1 MFSPVSWGDVMG
13 LTADELAIFA
23 KLLVHDWR
31 HVYRLE
37 RDTVVRYGAEVIHTK
52 RASDVDIVRR
62 QARYYMDNPAY
73 LRLFIRRNGY
83 LAEHSDKISQVLAK
97 LTAWCDRVAPMAS

>member
-1 MFSPVSWGDVMG
+1 MG
-13 LTADELAIFA
+13 LTTDELAVFA

-37 RDTVVRYGAEVIHTK
+37 RDTVVRRGREVIHTK
-52 RASDVDIVRR
+52 RMNDVDIVRR
-62 QARYYMDNPAY
+62 QATYYMDHPAY
-73 LRLFIRRNGY
+73 LRMFIRRNQY

-97 LTAWCDRVAPMAS
+97 LSVWVDQVSPLAS

>member
-1 MFSPVSWGDVMG
+1 MG

-37 RDTVVRYGAEVIHTK
+37 RDTIVRYGGESIHTK

-73 LRLFIRRNGY
+73 LRLLIRRNGY
-83 LAEHSDKISQVLAK
+83 LAEHSDKIAMVLRK
-97 LTAWCDRVAPMAS
+97 LTAWVDRVAPLAS

>member
-1 MFSPVSWGDVMG
+1 MG

-23 KLLVHDWR
+23 RLLVHDWR

-37 RDTVVRYGAEVIHTK
+37 RDTVVYRGRETIHTK
-52 RASDVDIVRR
+52 RASDVYIVRR
-62 QARYYMDNPAY
+62 QALYYMDNPAY
-73 LRLFIRRNGY
+73 LRLFIRRNQY

-97 LTAWCDRVAPMAS
+97 LTAWVDRVAPLAT

>member
-1 MFSPVSWGDVMG
+1 MG

-23 KLLVHDWR
+23 RLLVHDWR

-37 RDTVVRYGAEVIHTK
+37 RDTVVHRGRETIHTK
-52 RASDVDIVRR
+52 RTSDVDIVRR

-73 LRLFIRRNGY
+73 LRMFIRRNLY
-83 LAEHSDKISQVLAK
+83 LAEHSDEISQVLAK
-97 LTAWCDRVAPMAS
+97 LTAWCDRVAPMAT

>member
-1 MFSPVSWGDVMG
+1 MG

-23 KLLVHDWR
+23 RLLVHDWR

-37 RDTVVRYGAEVIHTK
+37 RDTVVRYGKDVIHTK
-52 RASDVDIVRR
+52 RTSDVDIVRR

-73 LRLFIRRNGY
+73 LRMFIRRNGY
-83 LAEHSDKISQVLAK
+83 LAEHSDKIAVVLRK
-97 LTAWCDRVAPMAS
+97 LAAWCDRVAPLAS

>member
-1 MFSPVSWGDVMG
+1 MG
-13 LTADELAIFA
+13 LTADELVIFA

-37 RDTVVRYGAEVIHTK
+37 RDTVVRYGKDVIHTK

-73 LRLFIRRNGY
+73 LRLFVRRNQY
-83 LAEHSDKISQVLAK
+83 LAEHSDKIAMVLHK
-97 LTAWCDRVAPMAS
+97 LTAWCDRVAPLAS

>member
-1 MFSPVSWGDVMG
+1 MTGIG
-13 LTADELAIFA
+13 LTPDELAIFA

-83 LAEHSDKISQVLAK
+83 LAEHSDKISQVLSK
-97 LTAWCDRVAPMAS
+97 LTAWVDRVAPLAS

>member
-1 MFSPVSWGDVMG
+1 MG

-23 KLLVHDWR
+23 RLLVHDWR

-37 RDTVVRYGAEVIHTK
+37 RDTVVRRGREAIHTK

-62 QARYYMDNPAY
+62 QAVYYMDHPAY
-73 LRLFIRRNGY
+73 LRLFIRRNSY
-83 LAEHSDKISQVLAK
+83 LAEHSDKISQVLSK
-97 LTAWCDRVAPMAS
+97 LAAWCDQVAPLAT

>member
-1 MFSPVSWGDVMG
+1 MG
-13 LTADELAIFA
+13 LNADELAIFA
-23 KLLVHDWR
+23 RLLVHDWR

-37 RDTVVRYGAEVIHTK
+37 RDTVVHRGKEAIHTK

-62 QARYYMDNPAY
+62 QALYYMDHPAY
-73 LRLFIRRNGY
+73 LRLFIRRNQY

-97 LTAWCDRVAPMAS
+97 LTAWVDSVAPLAS

>member
-1 MFSPVSWGDVMG
+1 MTAMG

-37 RDTVVRYGAEVIHTK
+37 RDTVVHRGLETVHTK

-62 QARYYMDNPAY
+62 QALYYMDNPAY
-73 LRLFIRRNGY
+73 LRLFIRRNMY
-83 LAEHSDKISQVLAK
+83 LAEHSTKISQVLAK
-97 LTAWCDRVAPMAS
+97 LTAWVDKAAPLAT

>member
-1 MFSPVSWGDVMG
+1 MG

-37 RDTVVRYGAEVIHTK
+37 RDTVVHRGREVVHTR

-62 QARYYMDNPAY
+62 QAQYYMDNPAY
-73 LRLFIRRNGY
+73 LRLFIRRNMY
-83 LAEHSDKISQVLAK
+83 LAEHSTQISQVLAK
-97 LTAWCDRVAPMAS
+97 LAAWCDQVAPLAT

>member
-1 MFSPVSWGDVMG
+1 MG

-37 RDTVVRYGAEVIHTK
+37 RDTVVRRGREVIHTK
-52 RASDVDIVRR
+52 RMSDVDIVRR
-62 QARYYMDNPAY
+62 QAAYYMDNPNY
-73 LRLFIRRNGY
+73 LRLFIRRNQY
-83 LAEHSDKISQVLAK
+83 LADHSDKLSQVLGK
-97 LTAWCDRVAPMAS
+97 LTAWVDQVSPLAS

>member
-1 MFSPVSWGDVMG
+1 MG
-13 LTADELAIFA
+13 LTSDELAIFA

-37 RDTVVRYGAEVIHTK
+37 RDTIVRYGGESIHTK
-52 RASDVDIVRR
+52 HASDVDIVRR
-62 QARYYMDNPAY
+62 QARYYLDNPAY

-83 LAEHSDKISQVLAK
+83 LAEHSDKIAVVLHK
-97 LTAWCDRVAPMAS
+97 LAAWCDRVAPMAS

>member
-1 MFSPVSWGDVMG
+1 MG
-13 LTADELAIFA
+13 LTPDELAVFA

-37 RDTVVRYGAEVIHTK
+37 RDTIVRYGGETIHTK
-52 RASDVDIVRR
+52 RTTDMDIVRR

-73 LRLFIRRNGY
+73 LRLFIRRNQY

-97 LTAWCDRVAPMAS
+97 LTAWVDRVAPLAS

>member
-1 MFSPVSWGDVMG
+1 MG

-31 HVYRLE
+31 HVYKLE
-37 RDTVVRYGAEVIHTK
+37 RDTIVRYGKEVIHTK

-83 LAEHSDKISQVLAK
+83 LAEHSDKIAVVLHK
-97 LTAWCDRVAPMAS
+97 LTAWVDRVATLAS

>member
-1 MFSPVSWGDVMG
+1 MCSPVSWGNAMG

-37 RDTVVRYGAEVIHTK
+37 RDTVVRYGKDVIHTK

-62 QARYYMDNPAY
+62 QAQYYMDNPAY
-73 LRLFIRRNGY
+73 LRMFIRRNQY
-83 LAEHSDKISQVLAK
+83 LAEHSDKISQVLHK
-97 LTAWCDRVAPMAS
+97 LTAWCDTVAPLAS

>member
-1 MFSPVSWGDVMG
+1 MG

-23 KLLVHDWR
+23 RLLVHDWR

-37 RDTVVRYGAEVIHTK
+37 RDTVVHRGREAIHTK

-62 QARYYMDNPAY
+62 QAQYYVDNPAY
-73 LRLFIRRNGY
+73 LRLFIRRNQY

-97 LTAWCDRVAPMAS
+97 LAAWVDRVDPLAS